1 MKGIFQRLGF
11 LIFAITL
18 SVFIESAH
26 HEDSLLEAINDQI
39 GMRPM
44 RQEIL
49 LDIHTK
55 PFHFL
60 KFLPQCMF

>member
-26 HEDSLLEAINDQI
+26 HEDSLLEAINDSN
-39 GMRPM
+39 RNEAYAA
-44 RQEIL
+44 RVL
-49 LDIHTK
+49 FDIPIK
-55 PFHFL
+55 LFHFL
-60 KFLPQCMF
+60 KFLLQCMF